1 MKAVGMN
8 PPAKAIIAGAG
19 IGELTMVIALR
30 QADFEVTVLHPY
42 YV

>member
-1 MKAVGMN
+1 MNAIGMN
-8 PPAKAIIAGAG
+8 PPAKVIVAGAG

-30 QADFEVTVLHPY
+30 QADFEVTVLDPY